1 LRSAYVRLAI
11 LVDYSS
17 CRTHEDDANG
27 AESRPRLSHSDILVF
42 GGLDRNLRS
51 HFLPF
56 AVLVLSA
63 DLSRRSVGQRDRFRS
78 FRLLDISRI
87 GNDRHLLHRRRYAV
101 MLNRS
106 QSQVDDEQRREG
118 VWNKFFRH
126 FKTLAPYIWPRGH
139 CKLQFNIVICILIVF
154 IGRLLAIEI
163 PRYTKLISE

>member
-1 LRSAYVRLAI
+1 LAALTEIFVLISYRSPYWFFQPIFRGDPSANEIDFVRFGYWIFRALATIGIFFIGLRAPGV
-11 LVDYSS
+11 
-17 CRTHEDDANG
+17 
-27 AESRPRLSHSDILVF
+27 P
-42 GGLDRNLRS
+42 
-51 HFLPF
+51 
-56 AVLVLSA
+56 
-63 DLSRRSVGQRDRFRS
+63 
-78 FRLLDISRI
+78 
-87 GNDRHLLHRRRYAV
+87 RRRYAV